1 MLMKALTVSAL
12 VTRAHA
18 VAPGQTVLAHAAA
31 GGVGQL
37 LCSWCWD
44 LGATVI
50 GTVGS
55 RDKAAIAERT
65 GAHHASSIGRRI
77 SSEDF
82 VTRVRAQTGRQ
93 GIAAAYDAVGKDTF
107 QGSLDSL
114 DFEGTLVNYGQA
126 SGPVAPVAPSELAT
140 RSLTLVRPIVF
151 HYIRTDEKP
160 ARLSKTV
167 FKAFRDGII
176 PVS

>member
-1 MLMKALTVSAL
+1 M
-12 VTRAHA
+12 
-18 VAPGQTVLAHAAA
+18 
-31 GGVGQL
+31 
-37 LCSWCWD
+37 
-44 LGATVI
+44 
-50 GTVGS
+50 
-55 RDKAAIAERT
+55 
-65 GAHHASSIGRRI
+65 
-77 SSEDF
+77 
-82 VTRVRAQTGRQ
+82 RAQTGRQ

-160 ARLSKTV
+160 ARLSNTV
-167 FKAFRDGII
+167 FDAFRDG
-176 PVS
+176 SSR